1 MREIRTKHRWWRLAV
16 ITLLVGCAV
25 SVCVSEAAEQFAPAN
40 VPASQPLVARP
51 PARSPVPLRLTQVA
65 ELGEQL
71 YDAVKAADWPKATA
85 RFRSMRQATNSLS
98 AELGIG
104 RPELLRLRSAM
115 ASLNEA
121 IPSRNPTV
129 TLLEA
134 NEITLIAANL
144 SAAYNPTVPADVARL
159 DYYGR
164 ALEIWSGVGDTKKL
178 AEIAQKIRC
187 IWDSLRPSL
196 AARGG
201 SSEIAPFDR
210 LVGRLEAANSPRM
223 YAEIAGPL
231 LDAVDG
237 IEKVFSR

>member
-1 MREIRTKHRWWRLAV
+1 MREIRTKHKWRRLAV
-16 ITLLVGCAV
+16 VTLLVGCGV
-25 SVCVSEAAEQFAPAN
+25 SVCVSEAAEQSAPAQ

-51 PARSPVPLRLTQVA
+51 PAHSPVPPRIAQVA
-65 ELGEQL
+65 ELGENL
-71 YDAVKAADWPKATA
+71 YDALKAADWPKATA
-85 RFRSMRQATNSLS
+85 RFRSMRQATNSLV

-104 RPELLRLRSAM
+104 RPELPRLRSAM
-115 ASLNEA
+115 ASLKEA
-121 IPSRNPTV
+121 IPSRNRPV
-129 TLLEA
+129 ALQEA

-178 AEIAQKIRC
+178 AEIAQEIRRT
-187 IWDSLRPSL
+187 WDSLRPSL

-201 SSEIAPFDR
+201 SSEIAPFNG
-210 LVGRLEAANSPRM
+210 LVARLEAANSPSM
-223 YAEIAGPL
+223 YAEIAGLL